1 MIAIRKFQNLEANV
15 RLLFATLLLAS
26 ACLYAEDGGRECD
39 NGTLKG
45 DYAFTVSGTRPTGP
59 GGPLEQFLGWAL
71 ATFDGGGG
79 GTQIGAS
86 HGSINGDS
94 IDDSGT
100 ITYSLNS
107 DCSGTAT
114 LQLSNNRPLLR
125 LWMVVMD
132 DAKEVRFVVRAP
144 LTSPPGPA
152 SHQTISIGRKVWSSR
167 N

>member
-1 MIAIRKFQNLEANV
+1 MIAIRKFQNLEGNV
-15 RLLFATLLLAS
+15 RLLSATLMLAS
-26 ACLYAEDGGRECD
+26 ACLNAQEGGRTCNTD
-39 NGTLKG
+39 TLRG

-59 GGPLEQFLGWAL
+59 SGPLEQFLGWAL
-71 ATFDGGGG
+71 VTFDGDGG

-100 ITYSLNS
+100 LTYSLNP
-107 DCSGTAT
+107 DCTGTAT
-114 LQLSNNRPLLR
+114 LQLSNNRPLLS

-144 LTSPPGPA
+144 LASPPGPA
-152 SHQTISIGRKVWSSR
+152 SNQTISIGRKVWSSR